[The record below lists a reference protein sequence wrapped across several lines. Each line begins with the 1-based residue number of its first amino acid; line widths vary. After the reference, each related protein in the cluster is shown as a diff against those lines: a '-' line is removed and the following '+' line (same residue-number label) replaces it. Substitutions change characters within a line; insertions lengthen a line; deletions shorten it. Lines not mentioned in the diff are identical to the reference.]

1 MSSSALSSLRPY
13 VKTIGYIHSMFEVRP
28 ACNAVKQGQDKY
40 GNLIDNSMITIS
52 NSMRLAGE
60 CSMFIVSFIFDQT
73 GRIGSQRLG

>member
-1 MSSSALSSLRPY
+1 MSSSALSSLRLY
-13 VKTIGYIHSMFEVRP
+13 EKNDRIHPFEIRP
-28 ACNAVKQGQDKY
+28 ACNALKQGQDKY
-40 GNLIDNSMITIS
+40 ANLIDNSMITIS